1 MNRSLFRYRIVFT
14 KTAEARFIGHLD
26 LQSLLQK
33 AIRRAGLPVAYSEGF
48 NPHQLLSFAAP
59 LSLGMAA
66 LGEIVEVYTTAEVA
80 PRVIMESLNPQMPK
94 GITVLSAEEIPSTG
108 KGAAALV
115 LAATYDI
122 IFPFGHDIAAKID
135 GIIAEI
141 LASDVIKVQKRT
153 KKGLSIADIRPDIL
167 NVENL
172 SNADEIR
179 LQALLSTGSA
189 RNLKPEVLV
198 EYILDKAGVEID
210 GLDMTYTRLGM
221 ILSEGK

>member
-1 MNRSLFRYRIVFT
+1 MNRTLFRYRIIFT
-14 KTAEARFIGHLD
+14 KTAETRFIGHLD
-26 LQSLLQK
+26 LQSLFQK
-33 AIRRAGLPVAYSEGF
+33 AIRRAKLPVAYSEGF

-59 LSLGMAA
+59 LPLGMAA
-66 LGEIVEVYTTAEVA
+66 LGEIVETYTIEEVA
-80 PRVIMESLNPQMPK
+80 PRVIMESLSPQMPN
-94 GITVLSAEEIPSTG
+94 GITILSVEEIPSMG

-122 IFPFGHDIAAKID
+122 VFPFSHDLATKID

-167 NVENL
+167 SIENL
-172 SNADEIR
+172 SSTDEIR
-179 LQALLSTGSA
+179 LKAILSTGSA

-198 EYILDKAGVEID
+198 ECILDKASIEAD
-210 GLDMTYTRLGM
+210 GLDMKYTRLDM